1 MTPIVTQTL
10 QAIAA
15 HPRGNDIARL
25 VRDCL
30 LASAPHMP
38 ASSAVQEHAAT
49 AALTPDDVT
58 LESVRVLEALAT
70 PPSTPETSL
79 LLGALLAYAIA
90 LDPAK
95 ETSEATAFKLTT
107 LATHVGVD
115 AFVALDA
122 AMGDGASPLWGA
134 LADLVRKHD
143 KDGSGLSRPEA
154 IVAACALAT
163 SESATARTLR
173 GDVASACKT
182 PTLARLL
189 HAGGAAPDGS
199 DKMLAGEIAPAP
211 RGPLATFFL
220 GLVGWLLVSHVARL
234 VGRFALQYR
243 RPAEV
248 RVTRQ
253 GIQVRSTTQ
262 MLGKVLRESETL
274 IPLDGLVRATREVR
288 FPRLGTYAGLVTLAI
303 GSYVGVSWFIDGIR
317 SGSFSLATVGLLIIL
332 GGVAL
337 DFALVS
343 LLPGRKGRCRVVFVP
358 RKGAVTCV
366 GWVDA
371 AKADV
376 LLRGIAKAS

>member
-1 MTPIVTQTL
+1 MTSIVSQTL

-30 LASAPHMP
+30 LESAPNMP
-38 ASSAVQEHAAT
+38 AASAVQEHAA
-49 AALTPDDVT
+49 AAGLTPDDVT
-58 LESVRVLEALAT
+58 LESVRVTEALAA
-70 PPSTPETSL
+70 PPRNPETSL
-79 LLGALLAYAIA
+79 LLGALLAYALA

-95 ETSEATAFKLTT
+95 ETHEVTVSKLTT
-107 LATHVGVD
+107 LATQVGVD

-122 AMGDGASPLWGA
+122 AMGDGASPLWSA
-134 LADLVRKHD
+134 LADLTRKHD
-143 KDGSGLSRPEA
+143 KDGSGLGRAEA

-173 GDVASACKT
+173 ADLAPACKT

-189 HAGGAAPDGS
+189 QSGGAVDGS
-199 DKMLAGEIAPAP
+199 DKMLAGELAPAP
-211 RGPLATFFL
+211 RGPVATFFL
-220 GLVGWLLVSHVARL
+220 GLVGWLLVSHLARL

-253 GIQVRSTTQ
+253 GIQVRSTTK

-317 SGSFSLATVGLLIIL
+317 SGSFSLATVGLLVIL

-376 LLRGIAKAS
+376 LLRGIAKAP

>member
-1 MTPIVTQTL
+1 MTSTVSQTL

-30 LASAPHMP
+30 LESAPHMP
-38 ASSAVQEHAAT
+38 TPSAIQERAAT
-49 AALTPDDVT
+49 AGLSTDEVT
-58 LESVRVLEALAT
+58 LESVQVLEALAS
-70 PPSTPETSL
+70 PANSPEASL
-79 LLGALLAYAIA
+79 RLGVLLAYATG
-90 LDPAK
+90 LDFAE
-95 ETSEATAFKLTT
+95 ETSETTAHKLAL
-107 LATHVGVD
+107 LATHVGID
-115 AFVALDA
+115 GFVALDA
-122 AMGDGASPLWGA
+122 AMGDGASNVWSA
-134 LADLVRKHD
+134 LADLIRKHD
-143 KDGSGLSRPEA
+143 ADATGLHRAEA
-154 IVAACALAT
+154 IVAVCALAT
-163 SESATARTLR
+163 SESSAAKSLR
-173 GDVASACKT
+173 SDLAAACKT
-182 PTLARLL
+182 PTLVRLL
-189 HAGGAAPDGS
+189 RAEGAAADGA

-211 RGPLATFFL
+211 RGPVATFFL

-234 VGRFALQYR
+234 LGRFALQYR

-253 GIQVRSTTQ
+253 GIHVRSSTQ

-337 DFALVS
+337 DFAFVS

-358 RKGAVTCV
+358 RKGAATCV